1 MIGTAKLADKVAA
14 GKTKMARNPQV
25 LAQLASTM
33 VKFDYWFEILPGTKP
48 KSAEQV
54 KAELSY
60 NDNPIVP
67 VPEE

>member
-54 KAELSY
+54 KAELFS